1 MSHVDVTKRAI
12 WQDSEVHAMLA
23 VIKELDVLRKIDGR
37 TQRNKQ
43 IFMSLQE
50 ESAEQQIFHSWSV
63 CKQRSDDCQQFM
75 HHAVNLKYLD
85 FIQNLLADSGTY
97 ESLIFFKNKTRL
109 ARARSRKQCN
119 SQ

>member
-12 WQDSEVHAMLA
+12 WQDSEVHAMLT

-50 ESAEQQIFHSWSV
+50 DSAEQQIFHSWSV
-63 CKQRSDDCQQFM
+63 CEQRSDDFQQFM
-75 HHAVNLKYLD
+75 HLYASCSKLKIPGLHPKSSTG
-85 FIQNLLADSGTY
+85 FRNV
-97 ESLIFFKNKTRL
+97 
-109 ARARSRKQCN
+109 
-119 SQ
+119 